1 MRHTRQ
7 GIYIRIATIDADIV
21 CKTNDTPNQAAPLVT
36 DSSGESD
43 SKGKMEDAVASVT
56 ELDS

>member
-1 MRHTRQ
+1 M
-7 GIYIRIATIDADIV
+7 YIRIATIDEDTV

-36 DSSGESD
+36 DSSGKSD
-43 SKGKMEDAVASVT
+43 SKSKMEDAVAGVT